1 MPRRSAYWHGAKEL
15 IRKVSAEAGTDICAS
30 DNEYHIKIKTGK
42 KSTTHKYSQS
52 LVDLLKKVQKS
63 QKYDL
68 KLKGK

>member
-1 MPRRSAYWHGAKEL
+1 M
-15 IRKVSAEAGTDICAS
+15 SAEAGTDICAS